1 MKHDDR
7 RRGVAARYY
16 YLGAMG
22 FSFRVSRRKLLL
34 AGGLLALVV
43 AAAGFA
49 LLPGDLDLEVRE
61 VVAALAGGGEQVVR
75 FIVVELRLPRVL
87 AAVFSGALLAAS
99 GSIFQTLVRNPLA
112 SPDIIGVT
120 AGASVAAVFWITG
133 GGDHSLLAPVALVG
147 ALGAAALVYLL
158 SRQAHVT
165 ETRLVLVG
173 IGINAMLTAVVT
185 LLVVRGNINDVS
197 RAYQW
202 LAGSLYGS
210 SREDVRLLGI
220 SVAILLP
227 MAGIVLPS
235 IRPLRLGD
243 EHARSLGVRVE
254 AVRLAYLA
262 IGCAMSAVTVA
273 LTGPIGFVALMVPH
287 FARAVAGSPSFGVL
301 VITALLGGL
310 LLVVTDLVGQHL
322 LPVTLPVG
330 LLTAAVGA
338 PYFLVILYRRSVP

>member
-1 MKHDDR
+1 
-7 RRGVAARYY
+7 
-16 YLGAMG
+16 
-22 FSFRVSRRKLLL
+22 VSRRKLILGAVL
-34 AGGLLALVV
+34 SVFLVLVV
-43 AAAGFA
+43 GVA
-49 LLPGDLDLEVRE
+49 LLPGDLGLRVDE
-61 VVAALAGGGEQVVR
+61 VAAALSGRGEEVVR
-75 FIVVELRLPRVL
+75 FIVAELRLPRVL
-87 AAVFSGALLAAS
+87 AAVLGGALLAAS

-120 AGASVAAVFWITG
+120 AGASVAAVFWITTG
-133 GGDHSLLAPVALVG
+133 GERALLTPVALSG
-147 ALGAAALVYLL
+147 ALAAAALVYLL
-158 SRQAHVT
+158 SRRAHVT

-210 SREDVRLLGI
+210 SREDVRLLGL
-220 SVAILLP
+220 SVLSLLP
-227 MAGIVLPS
+227 AAGIILPA

-262 IGCAMSAVTVA
+262 VGCAMSSVAVA

-287 FARAVAGSPSFGVL
+287 FARAIGGSTSLGLL

-338 PYFLVILYRRSVP
+338 PYFLVLLYRRRVS